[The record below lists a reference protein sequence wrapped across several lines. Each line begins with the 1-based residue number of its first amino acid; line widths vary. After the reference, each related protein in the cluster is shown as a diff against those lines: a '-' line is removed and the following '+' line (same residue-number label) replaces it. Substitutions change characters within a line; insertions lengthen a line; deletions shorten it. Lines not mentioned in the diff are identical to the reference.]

1 MPVAS
6 SSRRKSARSRREP
19 SSDRIEEDN
28 PSQRVGNN
36 DDVEGGDDEEEQ
48 PRRKVKQEK
57 KAQKKTRRGS
67 ESDNDPPR
75 VADDDEEDRID
86 IENFHDQP
94 LDKKEGGK
102 LSGIAQDWEMIRK
115 QIHQGSFSLAK
126 EVATSLADVL
136 EGDQA
141 DQALSEVDEIMKK
154 LIDIDHEMQS
164 HEKTLSGMHQQLM
177 RGDPVEGAIDLYEK
191 EVKKRVNEFHDRTT
205 RKKYGSNDQYV
216 QFKQGIFVRCP
227 LIKVSLTPSSRPFKQ
242 EVQNPGVNIPPI
254 NDFIPREEG
263 DESDDDDDLEIGGVT
278 QDFKCPIT
286 LTMLENPMKSSTC
299 GHAFSGDAIRDY
311 LKRCPPAGKSCP
323 AAGCS
328 QRLTMAMLV
337 ADSSLEKRVKLA
349 ARRAQRDED
358 DSDANDEEV
367 IE

>member
-1 MPVAS
+1 MPVVS

-19 SSDRIEEDN
+19 SSDRIEEDY
-28 PSQRVGNN
+28 PSQHAGNN
-36 DDVEGGDDEEEQ
+36 DDVEGGDEEEEQ

-57 KAQKKTRRGS
+57 KARKRARGDS
-67 ESDNDPPR
+67 ESDNDPPA
-75 VADDDEEDRID
+75 VVDDDEDDRID

-136 EGDQA
+136 EGDNA
-141 DQALSEVDEIMKK
+141 NQALSEVDDIMKT
-154 LIDIDHEMQS
+154 LIDIDYEMQS

-177 RGDPVEGAIDLYEK
+177 RGEPVESAVDLYEK
-191 EVKKRVNEFHDRTT
+191 EVKKRINEFNDRTT

-216 QFKQGIFVRCP
+216 QFKQGIF
-227 LIKVSLTPSSRPFKQ
+227 
-242 EVQNPGVNIPPI
+242 EVQKPGENIPPI

-263 DESDDDDDLEIGGVT
+263 DESDDEDDLEIGGVT

-286 LTMLENPMKSSTC
+286 LTMLVNPMKSSTC

-311 LKRCPPAGKSCP
+311 LKRGPPSGKSCP

-328 QRLTMAMLV
+328 QKLTMAMLV
-337 ADSSLEKRVKLA
+337 ADSSLEKRAKLA

-358 DSDANDEEV
+358 DSDVDDDEV

>member
-1 MPVAS
+1 MPAS
-6 SSRRKSARSRREP
+6 SSRRKSTRSRREP
-19 SSDRIEEDN
+19 SSDRIEEEY
-28 PSQRVGNN
+28 PSQHAGNN

-48 PRRKVKQEK
+48 PRRKVKQENKAK
-57 KAQKKTRRGS
+57 KRARRDS
-67 ESDNDPPR
+67 ESDNDPPA
-75 VADDDEEDRID
+75 VVDDDEDNRID
-86 IENFHDQP
+86 VENFHDQP
-94 LDKKEGGK
+94 LDKKEGAK

-136 EGDQA
+136 EGDDA
-141 DQALSEVDEIMKK
+141 NQALSEVDDIMKK
-154 LIDIDHEMQS
+154 LIDIDNEMQS
-164 HEKTLSGMHQQLM
+164 HEKTLSWMHQQLM
-177 RGDPVEGAIDLYEK
+177 RGEPVEGAVELYEK
-191 EVKKRVNEFHDRTT
+191 EVKKRVDEFNDRTT

-216 QFKQGIFVRCP
+216 QFKQGIF
-227 LIKVSLTPSSRPFKQ
+227 
-242 EVQNPGVNIPPI
+242 EVQNPGENIPPI

-263 DESDDDDDLEIGGVT
+263 DESDDDDDLEIGGIT

-286 LTMLENPMKSSTC
+286 LTILVNPLKSSTC

-311 LKRCPPAGKSCP
+311 LKRGPSSGKSCP

-328 QRLTMAMLV
+328 QKLTMAMMV
-337 ADSSLEKRVKLA
+337 ADSSLEKRAKLA

-358 DSDANDEEV
+358 DSEVDDDEV

>member
-19 SSDRIEEDN
+19 SSDRIEEDY
-28 PSQRVGNN
+28 PSQHAGNN

-48 PRRKVKQEK
+48 PRRKVKKEK
-57 KAQKKTRRGS
+57 KARKRAQGDS
-67 ESDNDPPR
+67 ESDNDPP
-75 VADDDEEDRID
+75 VVEDDDEDNRID

-94 LDKKEGGK
+94 LDKKEGTK

-115 QIHQGSFSLAK
+115 QIHQGSFALAK
-126 EVATSLADVL
+126 DVATSLADVL
-136 EGDQA
+136 EGDNA
-141 DQALSEVDEIMKK
+141 NQALSEVDDIMKT

-164 HEKTLSGMHQQLM
+164 HEKALSWMHQQLM
-177 RGDPVEGAIDLYEK
+177 RGEPVEGAVELYEK
-191 EVKKRVNEFHDRTT
+191 EVKKRIDEFSDRTS
-205 RKKYGSNDQYV
+205 RKKYGLNDQYV
-216 QFKQGIFVRCP
+216 QFKQGIF
-227 LIKVSLTPSSRPFKQ
+227 
-242 EVQNPGVNIPPI
+242 EVQNPGENIPPI

-263 DESDDDDDLEIGGVT
+263 DESDDEDDLEIGGVT

-286 LTMLENPMKSSTC
+286 LTMLVNPLKSSTC
-299 GHAFSGDAIRDY
+299 GHAFSGDAIREY
-311 LKRCPPAGKSCP
+311 INKGPPSGKSCP

-328 QRLTMAMLV
+328 QKLTIAMLV
-337 ADSSLEKRVKLA
+337 ADSSLEKRAKLA

-358 DSDANDEEV
+358 DSDVDDDEV

>member
-19 SSDRIEEDN
+19 SSDRIEEDY
-28 PSQRVGNN
+28 PSQHAGNN

-48 PRRKVKQEK
+48 PRRIKQEK
-57 KAQKKTRRGS
+57 KTRKRARRDS
-67 ESDNDPPR
+67 ESDNDPHA
-75 VADDDEEDRID
+75 VMDDDEDDRID

-136 EGDQA
+136 EGDDA
-141 DQALSEVDEIMKK
+141 NQALLEVDDIMKT
-154 LIDIDHEMQS
+154 LINIDHEMQS
-164 HEKTLSGMHQQLM
+164 HEKTLSGMYQQLM
-177 RGDPVEGAIDLYEK
+177 CGEPIEGAVYLYEK
-191 EVKKRVNEFHDRTT
+191 EVKKRINEFNDRTT
-205 RKKYGSNDQYV
+205 RKKYGSSEQYV
-216 QFKQGIFVRCP
+216 QFKQGIF
-227 LIKVSLTPSSRPFKQ
+227 
-242 EVQNPGVNIPPI
+242 EVQNPGENIPPI

-286 LTMLENPMKSSTC
+286 LTMLVNPMKSSTC

-311 LKRCPPAGKSCP
+311 LKKGPPSGKSCP
-323 AAGCS
+323 SAGCS
-328 QRLTMAMLV
+328 QKLTMAMLV
-337 ADSSLEKRVKLA
+337 ADSSLEKRAKLA
-349 ARRAQRDED
+349 ARRAQRDDD
-358 DSDANDEEV
+358 DSDVDDDEV

>member
-6 SSRRKSARSRREP
+6 SSRRKSTRSRREP
-19 SSDRIEEDN
+19 SEDRIEEDN
-28 PSQRVGNN
+28 PSQQTGNN

-48 PRRKVKQEK
+48 PRRRVKQEK
-57 KAQKKTRRGS
+57 KTQKKTRRDS

-75 VADDDEEDRID
+75 VVVDDEDDRID
-86 IENFHDQP
+86 IENFYDQP
-94 LDKKEGGK
+94 LDKKESGK

-136 EGDQA
+136 EGDHA
-141 DQALSEVDEIMKK
+141 NEALSEVDEIMKK
-154 LIDIDHEMQS
+154 LIDIDYEMQS
-164 HEKTLSGMHQQLM
+164 HEKSLSGMYQQLM
-177 RGDPVEGAIDLYEK
+177 RGEPVEGAIDLYDK
-191 EVKKRVNEFHDRTT
+191 EVKKRINEFNDRTT

-216 QFKQGIFVRCP
+216 QFKQGIF
-227 LIKVSLTPSSRPFKQ
+227 

-299 GHAFSGDAIRDY
+299 GHAFSGNAIRDY
-311 LKRCPPAGKSCP
+311 LARCPPAGKSCP

-328 QRLTMAMLV
+328 ERLTMAMLV

-349 ARRAQRDED
+349 ARRAQRDEY
-358 DSDANDEEV
+358 DSDADDGEV